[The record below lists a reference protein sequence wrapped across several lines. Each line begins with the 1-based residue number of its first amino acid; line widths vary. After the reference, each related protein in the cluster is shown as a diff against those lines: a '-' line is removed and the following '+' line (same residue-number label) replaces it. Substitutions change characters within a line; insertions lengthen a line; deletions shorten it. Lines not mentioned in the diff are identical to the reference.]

1 MTDQILQGLLKNKTI
16 RFAAITGR
24 ELVTEAQRIHSL
36 SRTATAALGRELL
49 MVAMMSSQLKNDTD
63 SVSAILSGGG
73 PGGNLV
79 CVGRKGPFVKGC
91 AGDPACELPPKENGK
106 LDVGGYVGRSGKL
119 TVVRDLSLKEPYVG
133 MCHLVSGEVAED
145 FAEYFTA
152 SEQQPSLV
160 YLGVRL
166 EPVSGQVLGAGG
178 LLIQPLPD
186 CPAENVDYVM
196 SRANDIPH
204 LTERLSKGECLED
217 ILFSLFPQGDLTF
230 TEELTPAY
238 RCDCSRD
245 RMERALMSLGREDLK
260 QIIEEDGQAELS
272 CHFCNSRYTF
282 TKAELEAILREG
294 AGA

>member
-1 MTDQILQGLLKNKTI
+1 MNDTILQGLLKNNSI
-16 RFAAITGR
+16 RFAAITGK
-24 ELVTEAQRIHSL
+24 ELVIEARRIHAL

-49 MVAMMSSQLKNDTD
+49 MVAMMASQLKNDTD

-91 AGDPACELPPKENGK
+91 AGDPGFELPPKENGK
-106 LDVGGYVGRSGKL
+106 LDVGGYVGKKGNL

-133 MCHLVSGEVAED
+133 MCHLVSGEIAED

-166 EPVSGQVLGAGG
+166 EPVSGDVLGAGG

-186 CPAENVDYVM
+186 CPAEHVDYVM
-196 SRANDIPH
+196 TKANHIPR
-204 LTERLSKGECLED
+204 LTERLSGGENLKD
-217 ILFSLFPQGDLTF
+217 IVLSLFPEGDVSF
-230 TEELTPAY
+230 TDELHPAY
-238 RCDCSRD
+238 RCDCSRE
-245 RMERALMSLGREDLK
+245 RMERALLSLGREELS

-272 CHFCNSRYTF
+272 CHFCNSKYTF
-282 TKAELEAILREG
+282 TKAELERLLQEG
-294 AGA
+294 AKA

>member
-1 MTDQILQGLLKNKTI
+1 MNDTILQGLLKNNSI
-16 RFAAITGR
+16 RFAAITGK
-24 ELVTEAQRIHSL
+24 ELVIEARRIHTL

-49 MVAMMSSQLKNDTD
+49 MVAMMASQLKNDTD

-91 AGDPACELPPKENGK
+91 AGDPGFELPPKENGK
-106 LDVGGYVGRSGKL
+106 LDVGGYVGRNGKL

-133 MCHLVSGEVAED
+133 MCHLVSGEIAED

-166 EPVSGQVLGAGG
+166 EPVSGDVLGAGG

-186 CPAENVDYVM
+186 CPAEHVDYVM
-196 SRANDIPH
+196 AKANHIPR
-204 LTERLSKGECLED
+204 LTERLSGGENLKD
-217 ILFSLFPQGDLTF
+217 IVLSLFPEGDVAF
-230 TEELTPAY
+230 TEELHPAY
-238 RCDCSRD
+238 RCDCSRE
-245 RMERALMSLGREDLK
+245 RMERALLSLGREELSE
-260 QIIEEDGQAELS
+260 IIEEDGQAELS
-272 CHFCNSRYTF
+272 CHFCNSKYTF
-282 TKAELEAILREG
+282 TKAELERLLQEG
-294 AGA
+294 AKA

>member
-1 MTDQILQGLLKNKTI
+1 
-16 RFAAITGR
+16 
-24 ELVTEAQRIHSL
+24 
-36 SRTATAALGRELL
+36 
-49 MVAMMSSQLKNDTD
+49 MVAMMASQLKNDTD

-79 CVGRKGPFVKGC
+79 CVGRKGPFAKGC
-91 AGDPACELPPKENGK
+91 AGDPGCELPPKDNGK
-106 LDVGGYVGRSGKL
+106 LDVGGYVGRNGKL

-166 EPVSGQVLGAGG
+166 EPLSGQVLGAGG
-178 LLIQPLPD
+178 LLVQPLPD

-196 SRANDIPH
+196 AQAEAIPH
-204 LTERLSKGECLED
+204 LTRRLSEGEGLKD
-217 ILFSLFPQGDLTF
+217 IVLDLFPEGDVSF
-230 TEELTPAY
+230 TEELSPAY
-238 RCDCSRD
+238 RCDCSRE
-245 RMERALMSLGREDLK
+245 RMERALMSLGRDELHT
-260 QIIEEDGQAELS
+260 IIEEDGQAELS
-272 CHFCNSRYTF
+272 CHFCNSRYAF
-282 TKAELEAILREG
+282 TKAELESLLQEG

>member
-1 MTDQILQGLLKNKTI
+1 MNDTILQGLLKHDTI

-24 ELVTEAQRIHSL
+24 ELVTEAQCIHAL

-49 MVAMMSSQLKNDTD
+49 MVAMMAGQLKNDTD
-63 SVSAILSGGG
+63 SISAILSGGG

-91 AGDPACELPPKENGK
+91 AGDPACELPPKPYGK
-106 LDVGGYVGRSGKL
+106 LDVGGYVGRNGKL

-166 EPVSGQVLGAGG
+166 EPLSGQVLGAGG

-186 CPAENVDYVM
+186 CPAEHVDYVM
-196 SRANDIPH
+196 TKAEAIPH
-204 LTERLSKGECLED
+204 LTERLSEGENLRD
-217 ILFSLFPQGDLTF
+217 IVLSLFPEGDVSF
-230 TEELTPAY
+230 TEELHPAY
-238 RCDCSRD
+238 RCDCSRE
-245 RMERALMSLGREDLK
+245 RMERALMSLGREELSE
-260 QIIEEDGQAELS
+260 IIEEDGQAELS
-272 CHFCNSRYTF
+272 CHFCNSKYTF
-282 TKAELEAILREG
+282 TKAALLAILREG
-294 AGA
+294 AQA

>member
-1 MTDQILQGLLKNKTI
+1 MNDTILQGLLKQKTI

-24 ELVTEAQRIHSL
+24 DLVTEAQRIHGL

-49 MVAMMSSQLKNDTD
+49 MVAMMAGQLKNDTD

-91 AGDPACELPPKENGK
+91 AGDPGYELPPKGNGK
-106 LDVGGYVGRSGKL
+106 LDVGGYVGKNGKL

-133 MCHLVSGEVAED
+133 MCHLISGEVAED

-166 EPVSGQVLGAGG
+166 EPLSGRVLGAGG
-178 LLIQPLPD
+178 LLVQPLPD

-196 SRANDIPH
+196 TRAGEIPH
-204 LTERLSKGECLED
+204 LTERLSKGEGLRD
-217 ILFSLFPQGDLTF
+217 LVLSLFPQGDVAF
-230 TEELTPAY
+230 TDELAPAY
-238 RCDCSRD
+238 RCDCSRE
-245 RMERALMSLGREDLK
+245 RVERALLSLGRKELLE
-260 QIIEEDGQAELS
+260 IIEEDGRAELS

-282 TKAELEAILREG
+282 TKAELENLLREG
-294 AGA
+294 AEA

>member
-1 MTDQILQGLLKNKTI
+1 MNDTILQGLLKHDTI

-24 ELVTEAQRIHSL
+24 ELVTEAQCIHAL

-49 MVAMMSSQLKNDTD
+49 MVAMMAGQLKNDTD

-79 CVGRKGPFVKGC
+79 CVGSKGPFVKGC
-91 AGDPACELPPKENGK
+91 AGDPACELPPKPNGK
-106 LDVGGYVGRSGKL
+106 LDVGGYVGRNGKL

-133 MCHLVSGEVAED
+133 MSHLVSGEVAAD

-166 EPVSGQVLGAGG
+166 EPLSGQVLGAGG

-186 CPAENVDYVM
+186 CPAEHVDYVM
-196 SRANDIPH
+196 TKAEAIPH
-204 LTERLSKGECLED
+204 LTERLSEGENLRD
-217 ILFSLFPQGDLTF
+217 IVLSLFPEGDVSF
-230 TEELTPAY
+230 TEELHPAY
-238 RCDCSRD
+238 RCDCSRE
-245 RMERALMSLGREDLK
+245 RMERALMSLGREELSE
-260 QIIEEDGQAELS
+260 IIEEDGQAELS

-282 TKAELEAILREG
+282 TKAELLAILREG
-294 AGA
+294 AQA

>member
-1 MTDQILQGLLKNKTI
+1 MNMNDTILQGLLKHDTI

-24 ELVTEAQRIHSL
+24 ELVTEAQCIHAL

-49 MVAMMSSQLKNDTD
+49 MVAMMAGQLKNDTD

-91 AGDPACELPPKENGK
+91 AGDPACELPPKPNGK
-106 LDVGGYVGRSGKL
+106 LDVGGYVGRNGKL

-133 MCHLVSGEVAED
+133 MCHLVSGEVAE
-145 FAEYFTA
+145 
-152 SEQQPSLV
+152 QQPSLV

-166 EPVSGQVLGAGG
+166 EPLSGQVLGAGG

-186 CPAENVDYVM
+186 CPAEHVDYVM
-196 SRANDIPH
+196 TKAEAIPH
-204 LTERLSKGECLED
+204 LTERLSEGENLRD
-217 ILFSLFPQGDLTF
+217 IVLSLFPEGDVSF
-230 TEELTPAY
+230 TEELHPAY
-238 RCDCSRD
+238 RCDCSRE
-245 RMERALMSLGREDLK
+245 RMERALMSLGREELSE
-260 QIIEEDGQAELS
+260 IIEEDGQAELS

-282 TKAELEAILREG
+282 TKAELLAILREG
-294 AGA
+294 AQA

>member
-1 MTDQILQGLLKNKTI
+1 MSDQILQGLLKNKTI
-16 RFAAITGR
+16 RFAAVTGKD
-24 ELVTEAQRIHSL
+24 LVAEARRIHTL

-49 MVAMMSSQLKNDTD
+49 MVAMMASQLKNDTD

-91 AGDPACELPPKENGK
+91 AGDPGFELPPKENGK
-106 LDVGGYVGRSGKL
+106 LDVGGYVGSSGKL

-166 EPVSGQVLGAGG
+166 EPLSGAVLGAGG
-178 LLIQPLPD
+178 LLVQPLPG
-186 CPAENVDYVM
+186 CPEENIDYVM
-196 SRANDIPH
+196 ARSQSIPR
-204 LTERLSKGECLED
+204 LTERLSEGESLKD
-217 ILFSLFPQGDLTF
+217 IVLSLFPEGDVSF
-230 TEELTPAY
+230 TEDMAPAY
-238 RCDCSRD
+238 RCDCSRE
-245 RMERALMSLGREDLK
+245 RMERALLSLGREELSK
-260 QIIEEDGQAELS
+260 IIEEDGQAELS
-272 CHFCNSRYTF
+272 CHFCNSKYAF
-282 TKAELEAILREG
+282 TKAELLALLREG
-294 AGA
+294 ARA

>member
-1 MTDQILQGLLKNKTI
+1 MNDTILQGLLKQNTI
-16 RFAAITGR
+16 RFAAVTGR
-24 ELVTEAQRIHSL
+24 ELVAEAQRIHGL

-49 MVAMMSSQLKNDTD
+49 MVAMMASQLKNDTD

-79 CVGRKGPFVKGC
+79 CVGRKGPYVKGC
-91 AGDPACELPPKENGK
+91 AGDPGYELPPKENGK
-106 LDVGGYVGRSGKL
+106 LDVGGYVGKSGKL

-133 MCHLVSGEVAED
+133 MCHLISGEVAED

-166 EPVSGQVLGAGG
+166 EPLSGQVLGAGG
-178 LLIQPLPD
+178 LLVQPLPD

-196 SRANDIPH
+196 AQAEAIPH
-204 LTERLSKGECLED
+204 LTRHLSEGEGLKD
-217 ILFSLFPQGDLTF
+217 IVLDLFPEGDVSF
-230 TEELTPAY
+230 TEELSPAY
-238 RCDCSRD
+238 RCDCSRE
-245 RMERALMSLGREDLK
+245 RMERALMSLGRDELHT
-260 QIIEEDGQAELS
+260 IIEEDGQAELS
-272 CHFCNSRYTF
+272 CHFCNSRYAF
-282 TKAELEAILREG
+282 TKAELESLLQEG

>member
-1 MTDQILQGLLKNKTI
+1 MNDQILQGLLKNNTI
-16 RFAAITGR
+16 RFAAVTGR
-24 ELVTEAQRIHSL
+24 DLVAEAQRIHTL

-49 MVAMMSSQLKNDTD
+49 MVSMMAGQLKNDTD

-91 AGDPACELPPKENGK
+91 AGDPGYELPPKANGK
-106 LDVGGYVGRSGKL
+106 LDVSGYVGKNGKL

-166 EPVSGQVLGAGG
+166 EPLSGRVLGAGG

-186 CPAENVDYVM
+186 CPEQNVDYVL
-196 SRANDIPH
+196 SKAQAIPR
-204 LTERLSKGECLED
+204 LTEHLSKGESLRD
-217 ILFSLFPQGDLTF
+217 IVLSLFPEGGAAF
-230 TEELTPAY
+230 TDELHPAY
-238 RCDCSRD
+238 KCDCSRE
-245 RMERALMSLGREDLK
+245 RMERALLSLGQKELTE
-260 QIIEEDGQAELS
+260 ILEEDGRAELS
-272 CHFCNSRYTF
+272 CHFCNSKYTF
-282 TKAELEAILREG
+282 TRSELEALLREG
-294 AGA
+294 VRP

>member
-1 MTDQILQGLLKNKTI
+1 MNDTILQGLLKNSTI
-16 RFAAITGR
+16 RFAAITDR
-24 ELVTEAQRIHSL
+24 ELVTEAQTIHAL

-49 MVAMMSSQLKNDTD
+49 MVAMMAGQLKNDTD

-91 AGDPACELPPKENGK
+91 AGDPACELPPKPNGK
-106 LDVGGYVGRSGKL
+106 LDVGGYVGQNGKL

-166 EPVSGQVLGAGG
+166 EPLSGQVLGAGG

-186 CPAENVDYVM
+186 CPAEHVDYVM
-196 SRANDIPH
+196 TKAEAIPH
-204 LTERLSKGECLED
+204 LTERLSEGEDLRD
-217 ILFSLFPQGDLTF
+217 IVLSLFPEGDVSF
-230 TEELTPAY
+230 TEELYPAY
-238 RCDCSRD
+238 RCDCSRE
-245 RMERALMSLGREDLK
+245 RMERALMSLGREELSE
-260 QIIEEDGQAELS
+260 IIEEDGQAELS

-282 TKAELEAILREG
+282 TKAELLAILRDG
-294 AGA
+294 AQA

>member
-1 MTDQILQGLLKNKTI
+1 MNDTILQGLLKHSTI

-24 ELVTEAQRIHSL
+24 ELVAEAQRIHGL
-36 SRTATAALGRELL
+36 SRTATATLGRELL
-49 MVAMMSSQLKNDTD
+49 MVAMMASQLKNDTD

-91 AGDPACELPPKENGK
+91 AGDPGCELPPKDNGK
-106 LDVGGYVGRSGKL
+106 LDVGGYVGRNGKL

-166 EPVSGQVLGAGG
+166 EPLSGQVLGAGG
-178 LLIQPLPD
+178 LLVQPLPD
-186 CPAENVDYVM
+186 CPAEHVDYVM
-196 SRANDIPH
+196 TKAEAIPH
-204 LTERLSKGECLED
+204 LTQRLSEGESLRD
-217 ILFSLFPQGDLTF
+217 IVLSLFPEGDLAF
-230 TEELTPAY
+230 TEELQPAY
-238 RCDCSRD
+238 RCDCSRE
-245 RMERALMSLGREDLK
+245 RMERALLSLGRDELRE
-260 QIIEEDGQAELS
+260 IIEEDGQAELS
-272 CHFCNSRYTF
+272 CHFCNSKYTF
-282 TKAELEAILREG
+282 TKAELESLLREG
-294 AGA
+294 GKA

>member
-1 MTDQILQGLLKNKTI
+1 MNDTILQGLLKHDTI

-24 ELVTEAQRIHSL
+24 ELVTEAQCIHAL

-49 MVAMMSSQLKNDTD
+49 MVAMMAGQLKNDTD

-91 AGDPACELPPKENGK
+91 AGDPACELPPKPNGK
-106 LDVGGYVGRSGKL
+106 LDVGGYVGRNGKL

-133 MCHLVSGEVAED
+133 MSHLVSGEVAED

-166 EPVSGQVLGAGG
+166 EPLSGQVLGAGG

-186 CPAENVDYVM
+186 CPAEHVDYVM
-196 SRANDIPH
+196 TKAEAIPH
-204 LTERLSKGECLED
+204 LTERLSEGENLRD
-217 ILFSLFPQGDLTF
+217 IVLSLFPEGDVSF
-230 TEELTPAY
+230 TEELHPAY
-238 RCDCSRD
+238 RCDCSRE
-245 RMERALMSLGREDLK
+245 RMERALMSLGRDELK
-260 QIIEEDGQAELS
+260 EIIEEDGQAELA
-272 CHFCNSRYTF
+272 CHFCNSKYTF
-282 TKAELEAILREG
+282 TKAELLAILREG
-294 AGA
+294 AQA

>member
-1 MTDQILQGLLKNKTI
+1 MNDTILQGLLKHDTI

-24 ELVTEAQRIHSL
+24 ELVTEAQRIHAL

-49 MVAMMSSQLKNDTD
+49 MVAMMAGQLKNDTD

-91 AGDPACELPPKENGK
+91 AGDPACELPPKPNGK
-106 LDVGGYVGRSGKL
+106 LDVGGYVGRNGKL

-133 MCHLVSGEVAED
+133 MSHLVSGEVAED

-166 EPVSGQVLGAGG
+166 EPLSGQVLGAGG

-186 CPAENVDYVM
+186 RPAEHVDFVM
-196 SRANDIPH
+196 TKAEAIPH
-204 LTERLSKGECLED
+204 LTERLSEGENLQD
-217 ILFSLFPQGDLTF
+217 IVLSLFPEGDVSF
-230 TEELTPAY
+230 TEELHPAY
-238 RCDCSRD
+238 RCDCSRE
-245 RMERALMSLGREDLK
+245 RMERTLMSLGREELSE
-260 QIIEEDGQAELS
+260 IIEEDGQAELS

-282 TKAELEAILREG
+282 TKAELLAILREG
-294 AGA
+294 AQA

>member
-1 MTDQILQGLLKNKTI
+1 MNDQILQGLLKNDSI

-24 ELVTEAQRIHSL
+24 DLVAEAQRIHSL

-49 MVAMMSSQLKNDTD
+49 MVAMMAGQLKNDTD

-91 AGDPACELPPKENGK
+91 AGDPGYELPPKENGK
-106 LDVGGYVGRSGKL
+106 LDVGGYVGKSGKL
-119 TVVRDLSLKEPYVG
+119 TVVRDLSMKEPYVG
-133 MCHLVSGEVAED
+133 MCHLISGEVAED

-166 EPVSGQVLGAGG
+166 EPLSGAVLGAGG

-186 CPAENVDYVM
+186 CPEEHVDYVM
-196 SRANDIPH
+196 TKASAIPR
-204 LTERLSKGECLED
+204 LTERLAQGEDLKD
-217 ILFSLFPQGDLTF
+217 IVLSLFPDGGVTF
-230 TEELTPAY
+230 TEELAPAY
-238 RCDCSRD
+238 RCDCSRE
-245 RMERALMSLGREDLK
+245 RMERALLSLGREELE
-260 QIIEEDGQAELS
+260 QIIREDGQAELS

-282 TKAELEAILREG
+282 TEAELMSLLREG

>member
-1 MTDQILQGLLKNKTI
+1 MNDTILQGLLKNSSI

-49 MVAMMSSQLKNDTD
+49 MVAMMASQLKNDTD

-91 AGDPACELPPKENGK
+91 AGDPGCELPPRENGK
-106 LDVGGYVGRSGKL
+106 LDVGG
-119 TVVRDLSLKEPYVG
+119 YVG

-166 EPVSGQVLGAGG
+166 EPLSGRVLGAGG
-178 LLIQPLPD
+178 LLVQPLPD

-196 SRANDIPH
+196 TKAEAIPH
-204 LTERLSKGECLED
+204 LTERLSEGESLRGVVLS
-217 ILFSLFPQGDLTF
+217 LFSDGDVSF
-230 TEELTPAY
+230 TDELHPAY
-238 RCDCSRD
+238 RCDCSRE
-245 RMERALMSLGREDLK
+245 RMERALMSLGRDELK
-260 QIIEEDGQAELS
+260 EIIEEDGQAELA
-272 CHFCNSRYTF
+272 CHFCNSKYTF
-282 TKAELEAILREG
+282 SKAELEAILREG

>member
-1 MTDQILQGLLKNKTI
+1 MNDTILQGLLKQNTI
-16 RFAAITGR
+16 RFAAVTGQ
-24 ELVTEAQRIHSL
+24 ELVMEAQRIHGL

-49 MVAMMSSQLKNDTD
+49 MVAMMASQLKNDTD

-79 CVGRKGPFVKGC
+79 AVGRKGPFVKGC
-91 AGDPACELPPKENGK
+91 AGDPTYELPPKANGK
-106 LDVGGYVGRSGKL
+106 LDVGGYVGKNGKL

-166 EPVSGQVLGAGG
+166 EPLSGRVLGAGG

-186 CPAENVDYVM
+186 CPDEPIEYVM
-196 SRANDIPH
+196 SKAQAIPN
-204 LTERLSKGECLED
+204 LTERLSEGESLKD
-217 ILFSLFPQGDLTF
+217 IVLSLFPEGDVSF
-230 TEELTPAY
+230 TDELHPAY
-238 RCDCSRD
+238 RCDCSRE
-245 RMERALMSLGREDLK
+245 RMERALLSLGREELSE
-260 QIIEEDGQAELS
+260 IIEQDGQAELS

-282 TKAELEAILREG
+282 TKEELCALLQEG
-294 AGA
+294 AQA

>member
-1 MTDQILQGLLKNKTI
+1 MNDQILQGLLKQNTI

-24 ELVTEAQRIHSL
+24 ELVAEAQRIHGL

-49 MVAMMSSQLKNDTD
+49 MVAMMASQLKNDTD

-91 AGDPACELPPKENGK
+91 TGDPGYELPPKENGK
-106 LDVGGYVGRSGKL
+106 LDVGGYVGKSGKL

-166 EPVSGQVLGAGG
+166 EPLSGRVLGAGG

-186 CPAENVDYVM
+186 CPEENVDYVM
-196 SRANDIPH
+196 GKAQAIPR
-204 LTERLSKGECLED
+204 LTERLSRGEGLKD
-217 ILFSLFPQGDLTF
+217 IILSLFPEGDASF
-230 TEELTPAY
+230 TEDMVPAY
-238 RCDCSRD
+238 RCDCSRQ
-245 RMERALMSLGREDLK
+245 RMERALLSLGREELRE
-260 QIIEEDGQAELS
+260 IIEQDGQAELS
-272 CHFCNSRYTF
+272 CHFCNSKYAF
-282 TKAELEAILREG
+282 TKAELESLLREG
-294 AGA
+294 AQP

>member
-1 MTDQILQGLLKNKTI
+1 MNDTILQGLLKHDTI

-24 ELVTEAQRIHSL
+24 ELVTEAQCIHAL

-49 MVAMMSSQLKNDTD
+49 MVAMMAGQLKNDTD

-91 AGDPACELPPKENGK
+91 AGDPACELPPKPNGK
-106 LDVGGYVGRSGKL
+106 LDVGGYVGQNGKL

-133 MCHLVSGEVAED
+133 MCHLGSGEVAED

-166 EPVSGQVLGAGG
+166 EPLSGQVLGAGG

-186 CPAENVDYVM
+186 CPAEHVDYVM
-196 SRANDIPH
+196 TKAEAIPH
-204 LTERLSKGECLED
+204 LTERLSEGENLRD
-217 ILFSLFPQGDLTF
+217 IVLFLFPEGDVSF
-230 TEELTPAY
+230 TEELHPAY
-238 RCDCSRD
+238 RCDCSRE
-245 RMERALMSLGREDLK
+245 RMERALMSLGRDELK
-260 QIIEEDGQAELS
+260 EIIEEDGQAELA
-272 CHFCNSRYTF
+272 CHFCNSKYTF
-282 TKAELEAILREG
+282 SKAELEAILREG

>member
-1 MTDQILQGLLKNKTI
+1 
-16 RFAAITGR
+16 
-24 ELVTEAQRIHSL
+24 
-36 SRTATAALGRELL
+36 

-196 SRANDIPH
+196 TRASDIPH
-204 LTERLSKGECLED
+204 LTERLSKGECLKD
-217 ILFSLFPQGDLTF
+217 ILFSLFPQGDVTF
-230 TEELTPAY
+230 TEELVPAY
-238 RCDCSRD
+238 RCDCSRE
-245 RMERALMSLGREDLK
+245 RMERALMSLGREDLEE
-260 QIIEEDGQAELS
+260 IIEEDGQAELS

>member
-1 MTDQILQGLLKNKTI
+1 MNDQILQGLLLNDTV
-16 RFAAITGR
+16 RFAAIAGR

-91 AGDPACELPPKENGK
+91 AGDSACELPPKENGK
-106 LDVGGYVGRSGKL
+106 LDVGGYVGKAGKL

-133 MCHLVSGEVAED
+133 MCNLVSGEVAED

-166 EPVSGQVLGAGG
+166 EPLSGRVLGAGG

-186 CPAENVDYVM
+186 CPGENVDHIL
-196 SRANDIPH
+196 AKADDIPR
-204 LTERLSKGECLED
+204 LTERLCMGESLKEILCA
-217 ILFSLFPQGDLTF
+217 LFSEGEVRF
-230 TEELTPAY
+230 TESMTPAY
-238 RCDCSRD
+238 RCDCSRE
-245 RMERALMSLGREDLK
+245 RMERALMSLGREDLC
-260 QIIEEDGQAELS
+260 QIIEEDGQAELA
-272 CHFCNSRYTF
+272 CHFCNSKYTF
-282 TKAELEAILREG
+282 SKAELEEILREG

>member
-1 MTDQILQGLLKNKTI
+1 MNDQILQGLLKENTI
-16 RFAAITGR
+16 RFAAITGK
-24 ELVTEAQRIHSL
+24 ELVTEAQRIHAL

-49 MVAMMSSQLKNDTD
+49 MVAMMAGQLKNDTD

-91 AGDPACELPPKENGK
+91 AGDPGYELPPKANGK
-106 LDVGGYVGRSGKL
+106 LDVSGYVGKNGKL

-133 MCHLVSGEVAED
+133 MCHLISGEVAED

-166 EPVSGQVLGAGG
+166 EPLSGRVLGAGG

-186 CPAENVDYVM
+186 CPEQNVDYVL
-196 SRANDIPH
+196 SKAQAIPR
-204 LTERLSKGECLED
+204 LTERLSEGESLKD
-217 ILFSLFPQGDLTF
+217 IVLSLFPEGGAAF
-230 TEELTPAY
+230 TDELHPAY
-238 RCDCSRD
+238 KCDCSRE
-245 RMERALMSLGREDLK
+245 RMERALLSLGQKELYE
-260 QIIEEDGQAELS
+260 ILEEDGQAELS
-272 CHFCNSRYTF
+272 CHFCNSKYTF
-282 TKAELEAILREG
+282 TRSELEALLREG
-294 AGA
+294 VRP

>member
-1 MTDQILQGLLKNKTI
+1 MNDTILQGLLKHDTI

-24 ELVTEAQRIHSL
+24 ELVTEAQCIHAL

-49 MVAMMSSQLKNDTD
+49 MVAMMAGQLKNDTD

-91 AGDPACELPPKENGK
+91 AGDPACELPPKPNGK
-106 LDVGGYVGRSGKL
+106 LDVGGYVGRNGKL

-166 EPVSGQVLGAGG
+166 EPLSGQVLGAGG

-186 CPAENVDYVM
+186 CPAEHVDYVM
-196 SRANDIPH
+196 TKAEAIPP
-204 LTERLSKGECLED
+204 LPERLSEGENLRD
-217 ILFSLFPQGDLTF
+217 IVLSLFPEGDVSF
-230 TEELTPAY
+230 TEELHPAY
-238 RCDCSRD
+238 RCDCSRE
-245 RMERALMSLGREDLK
+245 RMERALMSLGREELSE
-260 QIIEEDGQAELS
+260 IIEEDGQAELS

-282 TKAELEAILREG
+282 TKAELLAILREG
-294 AGA
+294 AQA

>member
-1 MTDQILQGLLKNKTI
+1 MNDTILQGLLKNNAI

-49 MVAMMSSQLKNDTD
+49 MVAMMAGQLKNDTD
-63 SVSAILSGGG
+63 SVSTILSGGG

-91 AGDPACELPPKENGK
+91 TGDPGCELPPKENGK
-106 LDVGGYVGRSGKL
+106 LDVGGYVGRNGKL

-166 EPVSGQVLGAGG
+166 EPLSGQVLGAGG

-186 CPAENVDYVM
+186 CPTEHVDYVM
-196 SRANDIPH
+196 AQAEAITH
-204 LTERLSKGECLED
+204 LTQRLSAGENLRD
-217 ILFSLFPQGDLTF
+217 IVLSLFPDGDVSF
-230 TEELTPAY
+230 TDELHPAY
-238 RCDCSRD
+238 RCDCSRE
-245 RMERALMSLGREDLK
+245 RMERALMSLGRDELV
-260 QIIEEDGQAELS
+260 QIIQEDGQAELS
-272 CHFCNSRYTF
+272 CHFCNSKYTF
-282 TKAELEAILREG
+282 TKAELEGLLREG
-294 AGA
+294 AQP

>member
-1 MTDQILQGLLKNKTI
+1 MNDTILQGLLKHDTI

-24 ELVTEAQRIHSL
+24 ELVTEAQCIHAL

-49 MVAMMSSQLKNDTD
+49 MVAMMAGQLKNDTD

-91 AGDPACELPPKENGK
+91 AGDPACELPPKPNGK
-106 LDVGGYVGRSGKL
+106 LDVGGYVGRNGKL

-166 EPVSGQVLGAGG
+166 EPLSGQVLGAGG

-186 CPAENVDYVM
+186 CPAEHVDYVM
-196 SRANDIPH
+196 TKAEAIPH
-204 LTERLSKGECLED
+204 LTERLSEGEGLRD
-217 ILFSLFPQGDLTF
+217 VVLSLFPEGDVSF
-230 TEELTPAY
+230 TEELHPAY
-238 RCDCSRD
+238 RCDCSRE
-245 RMERALMSLGREDLK
+245 RMERALMSLGRAELRE
-260 QIIEEDGQAELS
+260 IIEEDGQAELS

-282 TKAELEAILREG
+282 TKAELLAILREG
-294 AGA
+294 AQA

>member
-1 MTDQILQGLLKNKTI
+1 MNDTILQGLLKNSSI

-49 MVAMMSSQLKNDTD
+49 MVAMMASQLKNDTD

-91 AGDPACELPPKENGK
+91 AGDPGCELPPKENGK
-106 LDVGGYVGRSGKL
+106 LDVGGYVGKNGKL

-166 EPVSGQVLGAGG
+166 EPLSGRVLGAGG
-178 LLIQPLPD
+178 LLVQPLPD

-196 SRANDIPH
+196 TKAEAIPH
-204 LTERLSKGECLED
+204 LTERLSEGESLRD
-217 ILFSLFPQGDLTF
+217 IVLSLFLEGDVSF
-230 TEELTPAY
+230 TEELNPAY
-238 RCDCSRD
+238 RCDCSRE
-245 RMERALMSLGREDLK
+245 RMERALMSLGRDELRE
-260 QIIEEDGQAELS
+260 IIEEDGQAELA
-272 CHFCNSRYTF
+272 CHFCNSKYTF

>member
-1 MTDQILQGLLKNKTI
+1 MNDQILQGLLKNDSI

-24 ELVTEAQRIHSL
+24 DLVAEAQRIHSL

-49 MVAMMSSQLKNDTD
+49 MVAMMAGQLKNDTD
-63 SVSAILSGGG
+63 SVSAILCGGG

-91 AGDPACELPPKENGK
+91 AGDPGYELPPKENGK
-106 LDVGGYVGRSGKL
+106 LDVGGYVGKSGKL
-119 TVVRDLSLKEPYVG
+119 TVVRDLSMKEPYVG
-133 MCHLVSGEVAED
+133 MCHLISGEVAED

-166 EPVSGQVLGAGG
+166 EPLSGAVLGAGG

-186 CPAENVDYVM
+186 CPEEHVDYVM
-196 SRANDIPH
+196 TKASAIPR
-204 LTERLSKGECLED
+204 LTERLAQGEDLKD
-217 ILFSLFPQGDLTF
+217 IVLSLFPDGGVTF
-230 TEELTPAY
+230 TEELAPAY
-238 RCDCSRD
+238 RCDCSRE
-245 RMERALMSLGREDLK
+245 RMERALLSLGREELE
-260 QIIEEDGQAELS
+260 QIIREDGQAELS

-282 TKAELEAILREG
+282 TEAELMSLLREG

>member
-1 MTDQILQGLLKNKTI
+1 MNDTILQGLLKHNSI

-24 ELVTEAQRIHSL
+24 ELVTEAQRIHGL

-49 MVAMMSSQLKNDTD
+49 MVAMMAGQLKNDTD

-79 CVGRKGPFVKGC
+79 SVGRKGPFVKGC
-91 AGDPACELPPKENGK
+91 AGDPDCELPPRENGK
-106 LDVGGYVGRSGKL
+106 LDVGGYVGRNGKL

-166 EPVSGQVLGAGG
+166 EPLSGRVLGAGG

-186 CPAENVDYVM
+186 CPEENVDYVM
-196 SRANDIPH
+196 TKASQIPR
-204 LTERLSKGECLED
+204 LTERLAEGEGLKE
-217 ILFSLFPQGDLTF
+217 IVLSLFPEGDVAF
-230 TEELTPAY
+230 TDQLQPAY
-238 RCDCSRD
+238 RCDCSRE
-245 RMERALMSLGREDLK
+245 RMERALLSLGRDELT

-272 CHFCNSRYTF
+272 CHFCNSKYSF
-282 TKAELEAILREG
+282 TKAELQRLLQEG
-294 AGA
+294 ARA

>member
-1 MTDQILQGLLKNKTI
+1 MNDTILQGLLKHDTI

-24 ELVTEAQRIHSL
+24 ELVTEAQCIHAL

-49 MVAMMSSQLKNDTD
+49 MVAMMAGQLKNDTD

-91 AGDPACELPPKENGK
+91 AGDPACELPPKPNGK
-106 LDVGGYVGRSGKL
+106 LDVGGYVGQNGKL

-133 MCHLVSGEVAED
+133 MCHLISGEVAED
-145 FAEYFTA
+145 FAEYFTV

-166 EPVSGQVLGAGG
+166 EPLSGQVLGAGG

-186 CPAENVDYVM
+186 CPAEHVDYVM
-196 SRANDIPH
+196 TKAEAIPY
-204 LTERLSKGECLED
+204 LTERLSEGEGLRD
-217 ILFSLFPQGDLTF
+217 VVLSLFPEGDVSF
-230 TEELTPAY
+230 TEELHPAY
-238 RCDCSRD
+238 RCDCSRE
-245 RMERALMSLGREDLK
+245 RMERALMSLGREELSE
-260 QIIEEDGQAELS
+260 IIEEDGQAELS

-282 TKAELEAILREG
+282 TKAELLAILREG
-294 AGA
+294 AQA

>member
-1 MTDQILQGLLKNKTI
+1 MNDTILQGLLKNSSI
-16 RFAAITGR
+16 RFAAIAGR

-49 MVAMMSSQLKNDTD
+49 MVAMMASQLKNDTD

-91 AGDPACELPPKENGK
+91 TGDPGCELPPKENGK
-106 LDVGGYVGRSGKL
+106 LDVGGYVGKNGKL
-119 TVVRDLSLKEPYVG
+119 TVVRDLSIKEPYVG

-166 EPVSGQVLGAGG
+166 EPLSGRVLGAGG
-178 LLIQPLPD
+178 LLVQPLPD

-196 SRANDIPH
+196 TKAEAIPH
-204 LTERLSKGECLED
+204 LTERLSEGESLRD
-217 ILFSLFPQGDLTF
+217 IVLSLFLEGDVSF
-230 TEELTPAY
+230 TEELNPAY
-238 RCDCSRD
+238 RCDCSRE
-245 RMERALMSLGREDLK
+245 RMERALMSLGRDELRE
-260 QIIEEDGQAELS
+260 IIEEDGQAELA
-272 CHFCNSRYTF
+272 CHFCNSKYTF

>member
-1 MTDQILQGLLKNKTI
+1 MNDTILQGLLKHDTI

-24 ELVTEAQRIHSL
+24 ELVTEAQCIHAL

-49 MVAMMSSQLKNDTD
+49 MVAMMAGQLKNDTD

-91 AGDPACELPPKENGK
+91 AGDPACELPPKPNGK
-106 LDVGGYVGRSGKL
+106 LDVGGYVGRNGKL

-145 FAEYFTA
+145 FDEYFTA

-166 EPVSGQVLGAGG
+166 EPLSGQVLGAGG

-186 CPAENVDYVM
+186 CPAEHVDYVM
-196 SRANDIPH
+196 TKAEAVPH
-204 LTERLSKGECLED
+204 LTERLSEGEGLRD
-217 ILFSLFPQGDLTF
+217 VVLSLFPEGDVSF
-230 TEELTPAY
+230 TEELHPAY
-238 RCDCSRD
+238 RCDCSRE
-245 RMERALMSLGREDLK
+245 RMERALMSLGREELSE
-260 QIIEEDGQAELS
+260 IIEEDGQAELS
-272 CHFCNSRYTF
+272 CHFCNSKYTF
-282 TKAELEAILREG
+282 TKAELLAILREG
-294 AGA
+294 AQA

>member
-1 MTDQILQGLLKNKTI
+1 MNDTILQGLLKNDTI

-24 ELVTEAQRIHSL
+24 ELVIEAQGIHGL

-49 MVAMMSSQLKNDTD
+49 MVAMMASQLKNDTD
-63 SVSAILSGGG
+63 SISAILSGGG

-91 AGDPACELPPKENGK
+91 AGDPGYELPPKENGK
-106 LDVGGYVGRSGKL
+106 LDVGGYVGKNGKL

-133 MCHLVSGEVAED
+133 MCHLVSGEIAED

-166 EPVSGQVLGAGG
+166 EPLSGQVLGAGG

-186 CPAENVDYVM
+186 CPAEHVDYVM
-196 SRANDIPH
+196 TKAKDIPH
-204 LTERLSKGECLED
+204 LTQRLSEGEELKD
-217 ILFSLFPQGDLTF
+217 IILSLFPGGDVAF
-230 TEELTPAY
+230 TDELTPAY
-238 RCDCSRD
+238 RCDCSRE
-245 RMERALMSLGREDLK
+245 RMERALLSLGRDELSE
-260 QIIEEDGQAELS
+260 IIEEDGQAELS

-282 TKAELEAILREG
+282 TKGELERLLQEG
-294 AGA
+294 ARA

>member
-1 MTDQILQGLLKNKTI
+1 MNDTILQGLLKHDTI
-16 RFAAITGR
+16 RFTAITGR
-24 ELVTEAQRIHSL
+24 ELVTEAQCIHAL

-49 MVAMMSSQLKNDTD
+49 MVAMMAGQLKNDTD

-91 AGDPACELPPKENGK
+91 AGDPACELPPKPNGK
-106 LDVGGYVGRSGKL
+106 LDVGGYVGRNGKL

-133 MCHLVSGEVAED
+133 ICHLVSGEVAED

-166 EPVSGQVLGAGG
+166 EPLSGQVLGAGG
-178 LLIQPLPD
+178 LFIQPLPD
-186 CPAENVDYVM
+186 CPAEHVDYVM
-196 SRANDIPH
+196 TKAEAIPH
-204 LTERLSKGECLED
+204 LTERLSESEGLRD
-217 ILFSLFPQGDLTF
+217 IVLSLFPEGDVSF
-230 TEELTPAY
+230 TEELHPAY
-238 RCDCSRD
+238 RCDCSRE
-245 RMERALMSLGREDLK
+245 RMERALMSLGREELSE
-260 QIIEEDGQAELS
+260 IIEEDGQAELS

-282 TKAELEAILREG
+282 TKAELLAILREG
-294 AGA
+294 AQA